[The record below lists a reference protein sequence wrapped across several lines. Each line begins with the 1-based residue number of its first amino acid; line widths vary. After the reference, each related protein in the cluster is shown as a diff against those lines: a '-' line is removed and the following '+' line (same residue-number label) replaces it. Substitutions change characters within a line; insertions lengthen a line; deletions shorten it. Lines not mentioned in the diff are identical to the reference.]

1 MKENKKIGIYI
12 PGRLKSERLPNK
24 LILPLGDSCLWEIA
38 CKKLNALPKKY
49 NKYVLCCDDTLIE
62 IASNYENLQIIRRDK
77 QTAEVDGPLTF
88 IFKELNQVN
97 DTHLMFLNPCLSVL
111 REETILGALEYFEN
125 SNKEYGTS
133 VVKYKNWLWA
143 DDKKNLTP
151 IDYTTLSTKS
161 IPIHYEAAHCFHIF
175 NKKMFFETGKMLD
188 QDLELIE
195 IPKAELI
202 DVDDLTDYEY
212 AKYLHRNKKN

>member
-38 CKKLNALPKKY
+38 CKKLNALPEKY
-49 NKYVLCCDDTLIE
+49 NKYVLCCDDALIE
-62 IASNYENLQIIRRDK
+62 IASNYENLQIIRRDE

-133 VVKYKNWLWA
+133 VVKYKNWLWTE
-143 DDKKNLTP
+143 DKTHLTP
-151 IDYTTLSTKS
+151 IDYATLSTKS
-161 IPIHYEAAHCFHIF
+161 IPAHYEAAHCFHIF
-175 NKKMFFETGKMLD
+175 NKKMFFETGKMLN

-202 DVDDLTDYEY
+202 DIDDLTDYEY